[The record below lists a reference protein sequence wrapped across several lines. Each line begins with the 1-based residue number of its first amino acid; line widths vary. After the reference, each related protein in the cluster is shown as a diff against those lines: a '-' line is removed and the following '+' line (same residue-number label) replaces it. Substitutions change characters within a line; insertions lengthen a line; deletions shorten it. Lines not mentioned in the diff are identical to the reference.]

1 MARILLAD
9 DMPAVRRAVGTVLRR
24 AGHEVVE
31 VPHGQAARAALGVE
45 HFDVLLTDVL
55 MPELDG
61 VSLLEEVIAAP
72 RRPATIVM
80 SGGSGG
86 ITGTDALRVA
96 ERTADAALAKPFE
109 SQELLDTVARV
120 LRTRGSA

>member
-1 MARILLAD
+1 
-9 DMPAVRRAVGTVLRR
+9 
-24 AGHEVVE
+24 
-31 VPHGQAARAALGVE
+31 
-45 HFDVLLTDVL
+45 
-55 MPELDG
+55 
-61 VSLLEEVIAAP
+61 
-72 RRPATIVM
+72 M